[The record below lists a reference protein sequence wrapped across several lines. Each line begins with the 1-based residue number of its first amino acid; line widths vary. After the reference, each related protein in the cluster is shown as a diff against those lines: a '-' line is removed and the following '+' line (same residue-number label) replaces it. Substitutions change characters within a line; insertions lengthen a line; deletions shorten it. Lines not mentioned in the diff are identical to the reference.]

1 MLLGYMNFLLSQNYS
16 KERPRLRNARN
27 YLHSE
32 ESALLMTE
40 KNFKKNRLHTE
51 TLKTEASTQAG
62 KTDIDL
68 VLIYLW
74 LDTLSHH
81 KYHID

>member
-1 MLLGYMNFLLSQNYS
+1 
-16 KERPRLRNARN
+16 
-27 YLHSE
+27 
-32 ESALLMTE
+32 MTE

-68 VLIYLW
+68 VLMSLW